1 MEEAYSYLLAC
12 AQAGE
17 SGEGWDLARPD
28 DDTRRIPILERK
40 PSEALDHGQ
49 LAFYLC
55 FRRIPKW
62 AITDIGIAAYFM
74 QYPNPDPCARNE
86 VFAQLER
93 EAAERDMAHTLAL
106 FHFLLEDNHREQ
118 FYEHV
123 YELLARQ
130 IHSTQRP
137 VPLADLLHVS
147 PTVRDADEDIPSPT
161 VLDTESSEADFSD
174 T

>member
-1 MEEAYSYLLAC
+1 MEEAYSYLVAC

-17 SGEGWDLARPD
+17 SGEGWELAKPD
-28 DDTRRIPILERK
+28 DDARRIPILERK

-118 FYEHV
+118 FYERV

-130 IHSTQRP
+130 IHSMQRP

>member
-1 MEEAYSYLLAC
+1 MVFPLLAS
-12 AQAGE
+12 G
-17 SGEGWDLARPD
+17 SGEGRGLARPAED
-28 DDTRRIPILERK
+28 ARRIPILERK

-62 AITDIGIAAYFM
+62 AITDIGIATYFM
-74 QYPNPDPCARNE
+74 QYPNPDSCARSE

-93 EAAERDMAHTLAL
+93 EAAERDMASTLAL
-106 FHFLLEDNHREQ
+106 FHFLLEGDYREQ
-118 FYEHV
+118 FYEDV

-130 IHSTQRP
+130 IQSMQRP
-137 VPLADLLHVS
+137 VPLADLLRVS
-147 PTVRDADEDIPSPT
+147 PTVRDSDEDIPSPT